1 MIQSLARLQA
11 CRCWFANHQRAARA
25 EDGHDASC
33 LLCALAEDIAT
44 LNTLPSNEPFAPAC
58 VQQRA
63 QWDAAQTFANT
74 DQHDASEA
82 FGALLNACNDVDMKA
97 AAGLGLG
104 PIGAYTPTAH
114 TTPYWKIFG
123 SLTRQTTRCAP
134 CARST
139 TKYEACTGFSLA
151 LPDGGRHRIEEI
163 FAGSLGL
170 EPLHDDCVCGAPR
183 GSRTKHTEILPER
196 TPQVLVLHLKRW
208 AWNEGQQ
215 RFVKNPVSVSY
226 ETLFPLLPGETYD
239 LRSVIVHEGVAG
251 GGHYTSF
258 VRAGDNF
265 WYHVDDSATPERQ
278 RSVAAV
284 LGHEAYMLIYE
295 KR

>member
-1 MIQSLARLQA
+1 M
-11 CRCWFANHQRAARA
+11 
-25 EDGHDASC
+25 
-33 LLCALAEDIAT
+33 
-44 LNTLPSNEPFAPAC
+44 
-58 VQQRA
+58 
-63 QWDAAQTFANT
+63 
-74 DQHDASEA
+74 
-82 FGALLNACNDVDMKA
+82 
-97 AAGLGLG
+97 
-104 PIGAYTPTAH
+104 
-114 TTPYWKIFG
+114 
-123 SLTRQTTRCAP
+123 
-134 CARST
+134 
-139 TKYEACTGFSLA
+139 
-151 LPDGGRHRIEEI
+151 
-163 FAGSLGL
+163 
-170 EPLHDDCVCGAPR
+170 
-183 GSRTKHTEILPER
+183 
-196 TPQVLVLHLKRW
+196 LHLKRW

-265 WYHVDDSATPERQ
+265 WYHVDDRATPERQ